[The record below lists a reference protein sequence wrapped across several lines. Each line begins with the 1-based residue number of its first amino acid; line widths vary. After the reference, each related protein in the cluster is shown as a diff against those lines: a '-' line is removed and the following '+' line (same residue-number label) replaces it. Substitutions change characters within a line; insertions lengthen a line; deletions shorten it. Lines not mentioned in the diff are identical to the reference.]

1 MNLPGT
7 TGDTDFR
14 IGEQHSHG
22 ESNPEHFSVK
32 TTQANTRPN
41 QIMTAK
47 SRQRP
52 GQMLLKAPVCP
63 LSVQSGKK
71 TDAQN
76 PQVNS

>member
-1 MNLPGT
+1 MNLPGK
-7 TGDTDFR
+7 TGGAEFR

-32 TTQANTRPN
+32 TTQANTRPGL
-41 QIMTAK
+41 IMTAK
-47 SRQRP
+47 SCRQP

-63 LSVQSGKK
+63 LSVQSGNK

-76 PQVNS
+76 PHVN

>member
-1 MNLPGT
+1 MNLPGK
-7 TGDTDFR
+7 TGDADLW

-32 TTQANTRPN
+32 TSQANTRPGL
-41 QIMTAK
+41 IMTAK
-47 SRQRP
+47 SRRQP
-52 GQMLLKAPVCP
+52 GQMLLRAPVCP

-76 PQVNS
+76 PQLN